1 MRAAAASETGL
12 GFCWSKDSLVKCY
25 DAFVRKDSANKR
37 KLEVSTSVK
46 SAKNENLK
54 IKCKVT

>member
-25 DAFVRKDSANKR
+25 DAFVRKVSANKR

-46 SAKNENLK
+46 SAKNDNIK
-54 IKCKVT
+54 I